1 MPNKNHPVSHRPL
14 GYVEH
19 IYRSGAEFGA
29 FVAVRIVRI
38 SGPLTADVLQT
49 SLQDVQNE
57 IALLRASMTGRGE
70 LQVSTTADVPLNVVQ
85 RRSPEQWKEMATAAL
100 LQRFPDGSLLWRAW
114 FLESAD
120 GQNHEL
126 LFAFHHSISDGSAIT
141 WLVNRV
147 VQKCQARLKGQ
158 TIQHAAQPLPAAA
171 DKSLPGLGIGR
182 AIRFAW
188 HHVIKMFQRNDR
200 AIQQLVQSP
209 WVSADDRTTTIRF
222 LTLPTDSTAR
232 LLTTG
237 KRERSTVEG
246 TLMAAMLRAS
256 STMVGKTT
264 KPFMCFT
271 SVNLRPVCQVEPDLF
286 GCFVYWAE
294 SLQPVR
300 PDGDFWDLARQT
312 SSGIQRS
319 KQKRGLPPPAL
330 FKTVSGRV
338 LRGIVNNKAM
348 GRTNAVG
355 VSNLGKIDLLD
366 DFTPL
371 RVTEMYSLAAQQAIG
386 NAAHLIGGSVSG
398 RIMATLMFT
407 SPIPEAAADTF
418 VKDFQAVL
426 EAACLAEPS

>member
-29 FVAVRIVRI
+29 FVAVRIVRV
-38 SGPLTADVLQT
+38 SGPLAADDLRA
-49 SLQDVQNE
+49 SLQDSQNE
-57 IALLRASMTGRGE
+57 IALLRTCMTGRGE
-70 LQVSTTADVPLNVVQ
+70 LQVATMADLPLSIVG
-85 RRSPEQWKEMATAAL
+85 RRSPEQWKAMATAAL

-120 GQNHEL
+120 GQNHEV

-141 WLVNRV
+141 WLANRLL
-147 VQKCQARLKGQ
+147 QKCQARLKGQ
-158 TIQHAAQPLPAAA
+158 TVQHAAQPLPPAAERH
-171 DKSLPGLGIGR
+171 LPGFGIAR
-182 AIRFAW
+182 AIQFAW

-209 WVSADDRTTTIRF
+209 WVPANQRTTTIRY
-222 LTLPTDSTAR
+222 LTLSADSTDR

-264 KPFMCFT
+264 KPLACFT

-300 PDGDFWDLARQT
+300 PDGDFWDLARET

-348 GRTNAVG
+348 GRTNALG

-398 RIMATLMFT
+398 RMMATLMFT
-407 SPIPEAAADTF
+407 SPICEAAADAF
-418 VKDFQAVL
+418 VEDFQAVL